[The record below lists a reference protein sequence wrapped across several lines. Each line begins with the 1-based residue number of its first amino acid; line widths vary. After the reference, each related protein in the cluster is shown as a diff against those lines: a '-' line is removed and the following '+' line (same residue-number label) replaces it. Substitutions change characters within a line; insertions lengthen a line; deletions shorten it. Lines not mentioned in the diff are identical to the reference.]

1 MVLWSIFLNDMVI
14 KCQLSSKHTMLPISK
29 PKEPPSMIQSL
40 GRLSADWVSLHHR
53 DTHLKMTE
61 ILGRASKVHTV

>member
-1 MVLWSIFLNDMVI
+1 
-14 KCQLSSKHTMLPISK
+14 MLPSSK